1 MRLRRHNPIATRY
14 AQPQIATHKL
24 DATRSRQALISTS
37 TPEGRSSFDNAS
49 TVLEEEV

>member
-1 MRLRRHNPIATRY
+1 MDGKNYCDPV
-14 AQPQIATHKL
+14 ATHH
-24 DATRSRQALISTS
+24 DRPQPITGFYFARQAFISTS